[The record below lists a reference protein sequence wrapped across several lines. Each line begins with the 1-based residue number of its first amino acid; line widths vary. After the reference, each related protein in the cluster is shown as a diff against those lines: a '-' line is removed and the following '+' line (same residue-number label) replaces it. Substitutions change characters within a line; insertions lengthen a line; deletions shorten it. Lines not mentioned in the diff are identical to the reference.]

1 MIVYISFICS
11 CCRLED
17 KTSNLYLIIP
27 LFHLFTNIFL
37 KFLFSLIMP
46 TAMLDFSFVDL
57 LGLQP
62 FSFLLFIM
70 TTLYWKPFVCVC
82 VFVSEYRC
90 FCWVFC
96 DYEICSTFCFRVLKK
111 GGKKQ
116 RLWKLITKL
125 IFFLLCFMYV
135 LIVLTVS
142 VLELNKFWYQF
153 LYWKN
158 RNSLF
163 W

>member
-1 MIVYISFICS
+1 M
-11 CCRLED
+11 
-17 KTSNLYLIIP
+17 IIP

-46 TAMLDFSFVDL
+46 TAMLDFCL
-57 LGLQP
+57 LIFWVYRYFG
-62 FSFLLFIM
+62 STAFILSS
-70 TTLYWKPFVCVC
+70 LYNDHIILKTFCVCVC
-82 VFVSEYRC
+82 VCVRVS
-90 FCWVFC
+90 VFLLGFF
-96 DYEICSTFCFRVLKK
+96 DDEICSTFCFRVLKK
-111 GGKKQ
+111 GGKNNDGENYQ
-116 RLWKLITKL
+116 VS
-125 IFFLLCFMYV
+125 FFLLCFMYV

>member
-1 MIVYISFICS
+1 M
-11 CCRLED
+11 
-17 KTSNLYLIIP
+17 IIP

-46 TAMLDFSFVDL
+46 TAILDFSFVDL

-70 TTLYWKPFVCVC
+70 TTLYWKLFVCVC

-96 DYEICSTFCFRVLKK
+96 DYELCSTFCFRVLKK
-111 GGKKQ
+111 RGKNNDGENYQ
-116 RLWKLITKL
+116 VS
-125 IFFLLCFMYV
+125 FFLLCFMYV